1 MSNYQE
7 QSLSDQDP
15 SHDPKGRHGPFL
27 SLRNRNYRWLWFGIL
42 AFFSGMQ
49 MQIIAGGWLVYTMT
63 DSPLALGMVSA
74 GWGVPLLIFSLFG
87 GTLTDRVRKRN
98 LLLVSQSFIF
108 LVSLAI
114 TLLIVTHLI
123 VLWHLILSSFLLGVI
138 FAFAMPARQAF
149 IVEIVGKEELLNAVA
164 LNSIAMN
171 ICRIGSPALAGVLL
185 KLIGIPGVY
194 WIIVIHYL
202 VVMVTTM
209 MIPPGGTMAARP
221 HVPMIE
227 DILVGLRYVRDNKTI
242 FTLMVIVF
250 VPIIVAMPFQML
262 MPVFARSVFGAG
274 EMGLGLLM
282 SSVGIGALLGSTLIA
297 SLGNFQ
303 HKGLLMLLSGITFGI
318 FLILFSLSG
327 SLMLALIYLLFV
339 GFGSSMFMT
348 LTSTLLMDNTPE
360 ELIGRVMSIFMMTWG
375 LSPLGALPAGA
386 LAETFGAPITV
397 SIGGVIFF
405 IFLLAVIISQPR
417 IRRLT

>member
-1 MSNYQE
+1 VSNYQE
-7 QSLSDQDP
+7 KSLSDQSS
-15 SHDPKGRHGPFL
+15 SHEPKGLHGPFL

-63 DSPLALGMVSA
+63 DSPLALGLVSA
-74 GWGVPLLIFSLFG
+74 GWGVPLLVFSLFG
-87 GTLTDRVRKRN
+87 GSLTDRVRKRN

-123 VLWHLILSSFLLGVI
+123 ALWHLILSSFLLGVI

-164 LNSIAMN
+164 LNSVAMN

-185 KLIGIPGVY
+185 KMIGIPGVY

-318 FLILFSLSG
+318 FLVLFSVSG
-327 SLMLALIYLLFV
+327 SLMLALIYLIFV
-339 GFGSSMFMT
+339 GFGSSIFMT

-386 LAETFGAPITV
+386 LAETFGAPVTV
-397 SIGGVIFF
+397 SFGGAILF
-405 IFLLAVIISQPR
+405 IFILAIIVSQPR